1 MKRMTTDRITVSVH
15 TADEVARARVA
26 RQLRALP
33 GVSVVR
39 EGAAVDVLLLGR
51 HDDGAPGTLRRLA
64 RARRAPL
71 LVIADDL
78 GETELMA
85 VTEYG
90 ARSVLWSQRLTPG
103 RLQRAVHEAAGCCPR
118 LPMVTALSALSAL
131 T

>member
-1 MKRMTTDRITVSVH
+1 MFEKRMTDRITVSVH

-51 HDDGAPGTLRRLA
+51 HDDGALRRLA

-71 LVIADDL
+71 VVIADEL

-85 VTEYG
+85 VQEYG
-90 ARSVLWSQRLTPG
+90 VQSVLWGQRLTPG
-103 RLQRAVHEAAGCCPR
+103 RLQRAVHQAAGCCPR
-118 LPMVTALSALSAL
+118 LPMVTALSAL

>member
-1 MKRMTTDRITVSVH
+1 MTDGITVSVH

-51 HDDGAPGTLRRLA
+51 HDDGALRRLA

-71 LVIADDL
+71 VVIADEL
-78 GETELMA
+78 GETELLA

-90 ARSVLWSQRLTPG
+90 VQSVLWGQRLTPG
-103 RLQRAVHEAAGCCPR
+103 RLQRAVHQAAGCCPR
-118 LPMVTALSALSAL
+118 LPMVTALSAL